1 MPDTNYLF
9 RLTKLLS
16 VAAIGLLALLIVI
29 GNTTDYYSNYYFVA
43 QVMKMDTIFPES
55 QIHYRS
61 IQQPVLFHIGYILI
75 ILLEA
80 AMAFF
85 CIKGSWLLYKS
96 LHQPATA
103 FHAAKKWAVAG
114 IAIGILIWFAGFEVI
129 GGEWFGMWQR
139 SQWNGLSSAEWILS
153 FLVLTLL
160 LLHFPEAEIN
170 NEIKDKS

>member
-9 RLTKLLS
+9 RLTKLLA

-43 QVMKMDTIFPES
+43 HVMKMDTIFPDS

-85 CIKGSWLLYKS
+85 CIKGTWSLYKN

-103 FHAAKKWAVAG
+103 FHAAKK
-114 IAIGILIWFAGFEVI
+114 
-129 GGEWFGMWQR
+129 
-139 SQWNGLSSAEWILS
+139 
-153 FLVLTLL
+153 
-160 LLHFPEAEIN
+160 
-170 NEIKDKS
+170 